1 MCLVQSNIKNQ
12 ETKYSNLH
20 SVSRLGVIIHNI
32 WLPLVLSIF
41 HGKESYRIQVFMLLR
56 NSSKFFALSVFLC
69 IDVQNLRIASDFC
82 AKSIEETILLV
93 KH

>member
-1 MCLVQSNIKNQ
+1 MA
-12 ETKYSNLH
+12 
-20 SVSRLGVIIHNI
+20 
-32 WLPLVLSIF
+32 LVLQIF